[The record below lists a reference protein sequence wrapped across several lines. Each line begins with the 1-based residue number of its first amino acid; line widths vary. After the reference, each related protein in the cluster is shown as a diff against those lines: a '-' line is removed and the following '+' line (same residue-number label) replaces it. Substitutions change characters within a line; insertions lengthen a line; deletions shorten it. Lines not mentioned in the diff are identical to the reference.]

1 GDAYVERL
9 MHWIQS
15 VWDWEAVESIENRAE
30 GIRAATSGA
39 VCYSLDNDDLKGLF
53 GGEYAD
59 SPGALPGYLEDPDSW
74 PSLQAHAYIPRGR
87 FSEGVQRELFE
98 EGETTEPSTVADL
111 RRRYNEAVDRGEE
124 SFTLDGLDFLTS
136 YAKYVLQYLDM
147 NNIPDSDKLRDRIK
161 PQEER

>member
-1 GDAYVERL
+1 MEILREKHRILAQDGDYHVLVAVDDRANEIGDAYVERL

-15 VWDWEAVESIENRAE
+15 VWDWEAVAPGRDRVE
-30 GIRAATSGA
+30 GIRAAASGA

-87 FSEGVQRELFE
+87 FSEEVQQAIDAD
-98 EGETTEPSTVADL
+98 EPRAG
-111 RRRYNEAVDRGEE
+111 R
-124 SFTLDGLDFLTS
+124 
-136 YAKYVLQYLDM
+136 
-147 NNIPDSDKLRDRIK
+147 
-161 PQEER
+161 